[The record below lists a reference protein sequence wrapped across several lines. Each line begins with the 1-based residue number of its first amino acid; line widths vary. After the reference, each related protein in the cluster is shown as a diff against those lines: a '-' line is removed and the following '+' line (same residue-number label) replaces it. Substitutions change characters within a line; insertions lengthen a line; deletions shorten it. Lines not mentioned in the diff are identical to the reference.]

1 MITRIHREWQGRI
14 VALTDTDR
22 DLINRCLRR
31 ESGAWREFV
40 DRFLPLF
47 AHVIHHSAQARSI
60 PLQSSDVEDLC
71 SDVLITMTE
80 NDFAVLK
87 RFRGKASLAAYLVV
101 VARRV
106 VVREMIKRRMSEAFG
121 HVRSNHAG
129 TGHGSDVIEPV
140 APSEVRRIE
149 HQEVIEKILSG
160 LPARDAE
167 VVRKYHIEGNS
178 YQEISRQVGIP
189 LNSIGPILSRA
200 LERMRH
206 RLAST

>member
-1 MITRIHREWQGRI
+1 M
-14 VALTDTDR
+14 ALTDTDR

-31 ESGAWREFV
+31 EAGAWREFV

-60 PLQSSDVEDLC
+60 PLQNSDVEDLC
-71 SDVLITMTE
+71 SDVLIAITE

-121 HVRSNHAG
+121 HVRSNHVNSG
-129 TGHGSDVIEPV
+129 QNTDVIEPV
-140 APSEVRRIE
+140 VPTEIRRIE

-167 VVRKYHIEGNS
+167 VVRKYHMEGSS
-178 YQEISRQVGIP
+178 YQEISQQVGIP

-206 RLAST
+206 RYAAT